1 MQSESDRFSQLDCLS
16 LMLAAALRLL
26 TGMTYMV
33 SHYVH
38 DVMAGEKK
46 TVILYVRAAFLGLRF
61 CFVTVQ

>member
-33 SHYVH
+33 SRYVC
-38 DVMAGEKK
+38 DVMAGEKRL
-46 TVILYVRAAFLGLRF
+46 LY
-61 CFVTVQ
+61 CMFVQLFSV